1 VEVRGIDTVTL
12 EEVNNAKKSGKVVR
26 LVALAGKDVLE
37 VSPKALN
44 HHDPLAVKMAMNAV
58 RFRTAFSGNHV
69 ITGKGAGGMETAT
82 AIVRG
87 PRRNQENEDGDGEA
101 SMRIVM
107 KFGGSSLASADLI
120 KHVASLVK
128 KHSEQHEIVVVC
140 SASGDTTDELLSL
153 VETARRGRGEEVEKK
168 LGQIE
173 QHHLN
178 LLEAIADDRVREET
192 GETLKQWL
200 RELRRAVLG
209 ILYLR
214 EATPRSTDYV
224 LSFGEKFSTLITAG
238 ALSSTGLKAQYLDGG
253 EAGIVTDSNFGEAMP
268 LFEVTRLNVRR
279 RLGRMLDEG
288 VTPVVTGFI
297 ATNEEGVVT
306 TLGRGGSDYTATILA
321 SSLPA
326 DEVWLWTDVDGLMTA
341 NPRLVPEAVV
351 LRKIS
356 YNEAVEMALFGA
368 KGLHPRALEP
378 VMEAQIPVKI
388 KNTFNP
394 SAEGTLITTSS
405 EKTDKPVKAVL
416 LVNNTAMLTVKG
428 PSMVGQPGTAAKIL
442 DTLYRAGVNVMMI
455 SQSISESSISLI
467 VRRSQLNKAVTA
479 IEKALLGTRIVAAVE
494 PEEDVVVV
502 AVVGEGM
509 KGTPG
514 VASRVFG
521 AVASRGVNVRMI
533 AQGSSELNI
542 SFVVR
547 EEDGVEAVKAIHED
561 YGLGRSVQ
569 TRG

>member
-1 VEVRGIDTVTL
+1 
-12 EEVNNAKKSGKVVR
+12 
-26 LVALAGKDVLE
+26 
-37 VSPKALN
+37 
-44 HHDPLAVKMAMNAV
+44 
-58 RFRTAFSGNHV
+58 
-69 ITGKGAGGMETAT
+69 
-82 AIVRG
+82 
-87 PRRNQENEDGDGEA
+87 
-101 SMRIVM
+101 MRIVM

-479 IEKALLGTRIVAAVE
+479 IEKALLGTKIVAAVE

>member
-1 VEVRGIDTVTL
+1 
-12 EEVNNAKKSGKVVR
+12 
-26 LVALAGKDVLE
+26 
-37 VSPKALN
+37 
-44 HHDPLAVKMAMNAV
+44 
-58 RFRTAFSGNHV
+58 
-69 ITGKGAGGMETAT
+69 
-82 AIVRG
+82 
-87 PRRNQENEDGDGEA
+87 
-101 SMRIVM
+101 MRIVM

-178 LLEAIADDRVREET
+178 LLEAITDDRVREET

-442 DTLYRAGVNVMMI
+442 DTLYRGGVNVMMI

-467 VRRSQLNKAVTA
+467 VRRNQLNKAVTA
-479 IEKALLGTRIVAAVE
+479 IEKALLGTRIVVAVE

>member
-1 VEVRGIDTVTL
+1 
-12 EEVNNAKKSGKVVR
+12 
-26 LVALAGKDVLE
+26 
-37 VSPKALN
+37 
-44 HHDPLAVKMAMNAV
+44 
-58 RFRTAFSGNHV
+58 
-69 ITGKGAGGMETAT
+69 
-82 AIVRG
+82 
-87 PRRNQENEDGDGEA
+87 
-101 SMRIVM
+101 
-107 KFGGSSLASADLI
+107 
-120 KHVASLVK
+120 
-128 KHSEQHEIVVVC
+128 
-140 SASGDTTDELLSL
+140 
-153 VETARRGRGEEVEKK
+153 
-168 LGQIE
+168 
-173 QHHLN
+173 
-178 LLEAIADDRVREET
+178 
-192 GETLKQWL
+192 
-200 RELRRAVLG
+200 
-209 ILYLR
+209 
-214 EATPRSTDYV
+214 
-224 LSFGEKFSTLITAG
+224 
-238 ALSSTGLKAQYLDGG
+238 
-253 EAGIVTDSNFGEAMP
+253 VTDSNFGEAMP

>member
-1 VEVRGIDTVTL
+1 
-12 EEVNNAKKSGKVVR
+12 
-26 LVALAGKDVLE
+26 
-37 VSPKALN
+37 
-44 HHDPLAVKMAMNAV
+44 
-58 RFRTAFSGNHV
+58 
-69 ITGKGAGGMETAT
+69 
-82 AIVRG
+82 
-87 PRRNQENEDGDGEA
+87 
-101 SMRIVM
+101 
-107 KFGGSSLASADLI
+107 
-120 KHVASLVK
+120 
-128 KHSEQHEIVVVC
+128 
-140 SASGDTTDELLSL
+140 
-153 VETARRGRGEEVEKK
+153 
-168 LGQIE
+168 
-173 QHHLN
+173 
-178 LLEAIADDRVREET
+178 
-192 GETLKQWL
+192 
-200 RELRRAVLG
+200 
-209 ILYLR
+209 
-214 EATPRSTDYV
+214 
-224 LSFGEKFSTLITAG
+224 
-238 ALSSTGLKAQYLDGG
+238 
-253 EAGIVTDSNFGEAMP
+253 VTDSNFGEAMP

-405 EKTDKPVKAVL
+405 EKTEKPVKAVL

>member
-1 VEVRGIDTVTL
+1 
-12 EEVNNAKKSGKVVR
+12 
-26 LVALAGKDVLE
+26 
-37 VSPKALN
+37 
-44 HHDPLAVKMAMNAV
+44 
-58 RFRTAFSGNHV
+58 
-69 ITGKGAGGMETAT
+69 
-82 AIVRG
+82 
-87 PRRNQENEDGDGEA
+87 
-101 SMRIVM
+101 
-107 KFGGSSLASADLI
+107 
-120 KHVASLVK
+120 
-128 KHSEQHEIVVVC
+128 
-140 SASGDTTDELLSL
+140 
-153 VETARRGRGEEVEKK
+153 
-168 LGQIE
+168 
-173 QHHLN
+173 
-178 LLEAIADDRVREET
+178 
-192 GETLKQWL
+192 
-200 RELRRAVLG
+200 
-209 ILYLR
+209 
-214 EATPRSTDYV
+214 
-224 LSFGEKFSTLITAG
+224 
-238 ALSSTGLKAQYLDGG
+238 
-253 EAGIVTDSNFGEAMP
+253 
-268 LFEVTRLNVRR
+268 
-279 RLGRMLDEG
+279 MLDEG

-547 EEDGVEAVKAIHED
+547 KRTA
-561 YGLGRSVQ
+561 
-569 TRG
+569 

>member
-1 VEVRGIDTVTL
+1 
-12 EEVNNAKKSGKVVR
+12 
-26 LVALAGKDVLE
+26 
-37 VSPKALN
+37 
-44 HHDPLAVKMAMNAV
+44 M
-58 RFRTAFSGNHV
+58 
-69 ITGKGAGGMETAT
+69 
-82 AIVRG
+82 
-87 PRRNQENEDGDGEA
+87 
-101 SMRIVM
+101 M

-120 KHVASLVK
+120 KHAASIVK
-128 KHSEQHEIVVVC
+128 KHAEENEIVVVC

-153 VETARRGRGEEVEKK
+153 VETARRGRSEEVEKK
-168 LGQIE
+168 LSQLE

-178 LLEAIADDRVREET
+178 LLDAVADDRVREET

-200 RELRRAVLG
+200 RELRRATLG

-224 LSFGEKFSTLITAG
+224 LSFGEKFSTLVMAG
-238 ALSSTGLKAQYLDGG
+238 TLNSLGLKAQYLDGG
-253 EAGIVTDSNFGEAMP
+253 EAGIVTDSNFGEATP
-268 LFEVTRLNVRR
+268 LTEVTRLNVKRR
-279 RLGRMLDEG
+279 IGRMLDEG
-288 VTPVVTGFI
+288 IIPVVTGFI
-297 ATNEEGVVT
+297 ATNEEGVTT

-341 NPRLVPEAVV
+341 NPKIVSDSAV
-351 LRKIS
+351 LRTIS
-356 YNEAVEMALFGA
+356 YNEAIEMALFGA

-378 VMEAQIPVKI
+378 AMAAKIPVKI
-388 KNTFNP
+388 RNTFNP
-394 SAEGTLITTSS
+394 GAEGTLITDFS
-405 EKTDKPVKAVL
+405 ERSEKPVKAVL
-416 LVNNTAMLTVKG
+416 LVNNTAMLTVRG
-428 PSMVGQPGTAAKIL
+428 PSMVGEPGTAAKIL

-467 VRRSQLNKAVTA
+467 IRRNHLNKAVTA
-479 IEKALLGTRIVAAVE
+479 IEKALLGTKMVAAVE

-521 AVASRGVNVRMI
+521 AVASRGINIRMI

-542 SFVVR
+542 SFVVK
-547 EEDGVEAVKAIHED
+547 ETDGVEAVKAIHGE
-561 YGLGRSVQ
+561 YGLGKSGEVR
-569 TRG
+569 R